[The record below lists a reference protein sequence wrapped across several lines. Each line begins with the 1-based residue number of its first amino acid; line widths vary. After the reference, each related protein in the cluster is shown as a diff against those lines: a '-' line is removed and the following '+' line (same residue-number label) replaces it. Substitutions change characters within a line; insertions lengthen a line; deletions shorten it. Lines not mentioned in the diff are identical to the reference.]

1 MTKHGNGTMCPLL
14 LIRLIL
20 LIRQRQVSCQ
30 YEAGAFIPCA
40 GLSCACMIRTTGPV
54 PLRVALDG
62 ALFRGSGTSRLHSIS
77 AAGIDVT
84 SPGVNL
90 RWPAASKSTLFL
102 GGAEGAA
109 SLPPSTCTAQRE

>member
-84 SPGVNL
+84 TSILGS
-90 RWPAASKSTLFL
+90 PAASKSTLLL
-102 GGAEGAA
+102 GGADGAA
-109 SLPPSTCTAQRE
+109 SLPPSACTVQH